1 MDNNQNMN
9 QAGMSQQ
16 VMPQQVMPQQ
26 VMPQQAVMQ
35 SGPVY
40 QQPKVP
46 YPNIPDYDPNYN
58 YTPVTAW
65 SYFWYKILFAIPIV
79 GLVFLIVFSV
89 GGTRNINLRNYA
101 RSYFCALLIL
111 AIVAVVVFI
120 VLAIIAIVSG
130 VGIAAMFEEL
140 MMII

>member
-9 QAGMSQQ
+9 QAGM
-16 VMPQQVMPQQ
+16 PQQAAPQQ
-26 VMPQQAVMQ
+26 SMPQQAVMQ

-40 QQPKVP
+40 QQAKAP

-65 SYFWYKILFAIPIV
+65 SYFWYKILFAVPIV

-111 AIVAVVVFI
+111 AIIAVVAFI
-120 VLAIIAIVSG
+120 IIAIIAIISG
-130 VGIAAMFEEL
+130 VGIASMFEEL
-140 MMII
+140 MMIM